1 MSSVIELGS
10 CGLHIVHDAPQ
21 TGMTTESLDGM
32 DGNLHKVLHA
42 MWKIFDESPARRDV
56 SIRETCDVF
65 LLHFC
70 KTRWVEH
77 RPVAS

>member
-21 TGMTTESLDGM
+21 TGMTQS

-70 KTRWVEH
+70 KTSWVEH

>member
-21 TGMTTESLDGM
+21 TGMTQL
-32 DGNLHKVLHA
+32 DGNLHEVLHA
-42 MWKIFDESPARRDV
+42 MWKIFDEAPARRDV
-56 SIRETCDVF
+56 SIRKTCDVF